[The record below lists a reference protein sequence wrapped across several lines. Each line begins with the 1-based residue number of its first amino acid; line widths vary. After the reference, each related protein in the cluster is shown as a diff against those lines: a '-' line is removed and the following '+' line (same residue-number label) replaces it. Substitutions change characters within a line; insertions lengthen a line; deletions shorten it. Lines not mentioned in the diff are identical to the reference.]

1 MAKLEG
7 GDAPNTNSS
16 GLFSSRMPSMIN
28 QKTSRRRTKML
39 IFICCGDPVVVA
51 FFGKC
56 VFITRTLMIP
66 PTTTRAAKNGPR
78 NEDLMSSKDG
88 SLSHQV
94 SNCVMNNEQSVRQS
108 MQVQHHAR
116 SPG

>member
-16 GLFSSRMPSMIN
+16 GLFSSRILSMIN

-66 PTTTRAAKNGPR
+66 PTTTRTAKNGPR
-78 NEDLMSSKDG
+78 NDNDLMSKAG
-88 SLSHQV
+88 HVTTRLV
-94 SNCVMNNEQSVRQS
+94 
-108 MQVQHHAR
+108 
-116 SPG
+116 

>member
-1 MAKLEG
+1 
-7 GDAPNTNSS
+7 
-16 GLFSSRMPSMIN
+16 
-28 QKTSRRRTKML
+28 ML